1 MKAFLV
7 GMGLAL
13 ASLANAH
20 PLGNNTVNR
29 QAGLA
34 LSPTTLTVDYRVD
47 IAEIPTLL
55 ATTDADTDGDGS
67 TSKAEWARYARA
79 YGERIQSGITLR
91 ADGAPL
97 TLHLDAARAAL
108 APGAAGL
115 NTLLISARFSAPLQ
129 VQTGMK
135 LTYQDQRE
143 ADQSGWKEVYFHAAS
158 GLEVRVSDV
167 PAASQSRNLTVYP
180 AGDVPN
186 VLAATVEMGV
196 ISLPQ
201 TVAPG
206 KPESPAPDELVPT
219 PPAVAPA
226 LARAPRP
233 APAVVATLDRPPA
246 LAPVVVPP
254 PRPSSAVPSNT
265 TSPAPRTLPVW
276 AFFRLGAHH
285 IAIGWDHLMFL
296 LGLILAQFSVRPRDT
311 AQFNVRPLNTAQF
324 SLRPKPAAQLS
335 SDETKAA
342 QVTPSAPL
350 PPRPRWRRLVG
361 VVTAFT
367 LAHSLTLGLAASGL
381 IMLPGAW
388 VEAAIALTI
397 AYVGLMNLLGRT
409 RHSTLLAFAFG
420 LVHGF
425 GFAGA
430 LAASMGSLRTQ
441 GHDWLLNLAAFNL
454 GIEAFQLGL
463 VLLLVPM
470 LGWITR
476 HAWSDKVLHTL
487 SFFVMSAGLGWF
499 LSRI

>member
-1 MKAFLV
+1 LKAFLV

-34 LSPTTLTVDYRVD
+34 LSPTTLTLDYRVD

-55 ATTDADTDGDGS
+55 ATTEADTDGDGS
-67 TSKAEWARYARA
+67 TSKTEWARYARA
-79 YGERIQSGITLR
+79 YAERIHPGINLR

-108 APGAAGL
+108 TPGAAGL

-129 VQTGMK
+129 AQTGMR

-143 ADQSGWKEVYFHAAS
+143 PHQPGWKEVYFRAAS

-196 ISLPQ
+196 ISPPQ
-201 TVAPG
+201 TAAPG
-206 KPESPAPDELVPT
+206 KPESPAPGELRPA
-219 PPAVAPA
+219 PPAVAHA

-233 APAVVATLDRPPA
+233 APTVVATPERAPA
-246 LAPVVVPP
+246 LATVAVPP
-254 PRPSSAVPSNT
+254 PRPSSAVPGNT
-265 TSPAPRTLPVW
+265 ASPAPRTLPAW

-296 LGLILAQFSVRPRDT
+296 LGLILAQFSVRPLD
-311 AQFNVRPLNTAQF
+311 TAQF

-335 SDETKAA
+335 SRATKAA

-350 PPRPRWRRLVG
+350 PPRPRLRRLIG

-367 LAHSLTLGLAASGL
+367 VAHSLTLGLAASGL
-381 IMLPGAW
+381 VMLPGAW

-454 GIEAFQLGL
+454 GIEAFQLVL

-476 HAWSDKVLHTL
+476 HAWSQKVLNTL

-499 LSRI
+499 FSRI

>member
-1 MKAFLV
+1 MKAVLV
-7 GMGLAL
+7 GVGLAI

-29 QAGLA
+29 QAGLT
-34 LSPTTLTVDYRVD
+34 LSLPTMTLDYRVD
-47 IAEIPTLL
+47 VAEIPTLL

-67 TSKAEWARYARA
+67 TSKAEWASYARA

-97 TLHLDAARAAL
+97 TLRLDAARALL

-129 VQTGMK
+129 AQTGMR

-143 ADQSGWKEVYFHAAS
+143 PEQPGWKEVYFRAAR
-158 GLEVRVSDV
+158 GLEIRVSDV
-167 PAASQSRNLTVYP
+167 PTASRSRNLTVYP

-186 VLAATVEMGV
+186 VLAATVEMGG
-196 ISLPQ
+196 ISPPQ
-201 TVAPG
+201 PTAHG
-206 KPESPAPDELVPT
+206 KPESPTPGELRPT
-219 PPAVAPA
+219 HPAVAPG
-226 LARAPRP
+226 LARAPQP
-233 APAVVATLDRPPA
+233 APTVVAVPASPPTIAPVAVPPSPSSQVTPPA
-246 LAPVVVPP
+246 SPP
-254 PRPSSAVPSNT
+254 
-265 TSPAPRTLPVW
+265 PRTLPAW

-296 LGLILAQFSVRPRDT
+296 LGLILAQFSL
-311 AQFNVRPLNTAQF
+311 RPL
-324 SLRPKPAAQLS
+324 SAAQAS
-335 SDETKAA
+335 
-342 QVTPSAPL
+342 PSALL
-350 PPRPRWRRLVG
+350 PTKPRWRRLIG

-367 LAHSLTLGLAASGL
+367 VAHSLTLGLAASGL
-381 IMLPGAW
+381 VMLPGAW

-454 GIEAFQLGL
+454 GIEAFQLVL
-463 VLLLVPM
+463 VMLLVPM

-476 HAWSDKVLHTL
+476 HAWSDKVFNTL

-499 LSRI
+499 FSRI

>member
-34 LSPTTLTVDYRVD
+34 LSPTTLTLDYRVD

-55 ATTDADTDGDGS
+55 ATTEADTDGDGS
-67 TSKAEWARYARA
+67 TSKAEWTRYARA
-79 YGERIQSGITLR
+79 YAERIHPGITLR

-97 TLHLDAARAAL
+97 TLHLDAAGAAL
-108 APGAAGL
+108 VPGAAGL

-143 ADQSGWKEVYFHAAS
+143 PEQPGWKEVYFRAAS
-158 GLEVRVSDV
+158 GFEVHVSDV

-196 ISLPQ
+196 ISPPQ

-206 KPESPAPDELVPT
+206 KPESPAPGELRPT

-233 APAVVATLDRPPA
+233 APTVVTTPDRASA
-246 LAPVVVPP
+246 LAPVVVLP
-254 PRPSSAVPSNT
+254 PRPSPAVPGNT
-265 TSPAPRTLPVW
+265 ASPAPRTLPVW

-311 AQFNVRPLNTAQF
+311 AQF
-324 SLRPKPAAQLS
+324 S
-335 SDETKAA
+335 SRATKAA

-350 PPRPRWRRLVG
+350 PPRPRWHRLVG

-367 LAHSLTLGLAASGL
+367 LAHSLTLGLAASGV

-454 GIEAFQLGL
+454 GIEAFQLVL

-476 HAWSDKVLHTL
+476 HAWSDKVLNTL

-499 LSRI
+499 FSRI

>member
-1 MKAFLV
+1 
-7 GMGLAL
+7 MGLAL

-34 LSPTTLTVDYRVD
+34 LSPTTLTLDYRVD

-55 ATTDADTDGDGS
+55 ATTEADTDGDGS
-67 TSKAEWARYARA
+67 TSKAEWTRYARA
-79 YGERIQSGITLR
+79 YAERIHPGIMLR
-91 ADGAPL
+91 ADGAQL

-129 VQTGMK
+129 VQVQTGMK

-143 ADQSGWKEVYFHAAS
+143 PEQPGWKEVYFRAAS

-167 PAASQSRNLTVYP
+167 PAVSQSRNLTVYP
-180 AGDVPN
+180 VGDVPN

-196 ISLPQ
+196 ISPPQ
-201 TVAPG
+201 TSAPG
-206 KPESPAPDELVPT
+206 KPESSAPGELRPT

-226 LARAPRP
+226 LARAPQP
-233 APAVVATLDRPPA
+233 APTVVATPDRAPA
-246 LAPVVVPP
+246 LTPVVVPP

-265 TSPAPRTLPVW
+265 TSPPPRTLPVW

-311 AQFNVRPLNTAQF
+311 AQFN
-324 SLRPKPAAQLS
+324 LRPKPAVPFS
-335 SDETKAA
+335 SGATKTP

-476 HAWSDKVLHTL
+476 HAWSDKVLNTL